1 MVACDRVVGGRGVL
15 YCSRACV
22 VANKVLH
29 YEPPPGRPYD
39 VQDVVDRL
47 IDAHWP
53 SKGRRRAPDTV
64 RLGSMGMGNRR
75 MRRWDE

>member
-1 MVACDRVVGGRGVL
+1 MVACKRVVSGRGVL

-22 VANKVLH
+22 VANMVLH

-47 IDAHWP
+47 IDALAEQGP
-53 SKGRRRAPDTV
+53 DRRELQPLRDP
-64 RLGSMGMGNRR
+64 L
-75 MRRWDE
+75 